1 MDILAEIAFWGFWSI
16 VKFIVTPS
24 AMIVYGKS
32 VLYTIFVTSLGAAV
46 GVQIFYHM
54 GRLIFNWIYKR
65 KGKKEKIVTPMKRRI
80 VSFKNNFGIVGL
92 LLICG
97 IISVP
102 ISSVLMAKYFDKYR
116 FSVWYLTIAFTIWSV
131 VLTLSSYYLK
141 DVLKTVD
148 LF

>member
-102 ISSVLMAKYFDKYR
+102 ISSVLMA
-116 FSVWYLTIAFTIWSV
+116 L
-131 VLTLSSYYLK
+131 L
-141 DVLKTVD
+141 
-148 LF
+148 